1 MSFWDQYQDLGGG
14 GWIGAE
20 EKQVL
25 AENGI
30 PLTVTGVVDDD
41 ENKYGARYVVK
52 LTAPD
57 PETGEEEAKQI
68 GFQKGTVE
76 SRDRMLKQLQGFLAS
91 GEDSEPVVVKI
102 AKVGRSYVLQNA
114 AGS

>member
-14 GWIGAE
+14 GWISAE

-52 LTAPD
+52 LSAPD

-76 SRDRMLKQLQGFLAS
+76 SRDRMLKQLQGYLAGG
-91 GEDSEPVVVKI
+91 GEEPVVVKI

-114 AGS
+114 AGA